1 VAGKD
6 PWEER
11 EPSSRLLLQE
21 IDVINLG
28 VITCNVTP
36 NWKDIQILLSS
47 AHKKELIK
55 GLRSMTAETGS
66 GRVSEGCEGS
76 VF

>member
-28 VITCNVTP
+28 VITCNVTSS
-36 NWKDIQILLSS
+36 WKDIQILLSS
-47 AHKKELIK
+47 AHKSEVIK
-55 GLRSMTAETGS
+55 GLRSMIAEPGS
-66 GRVSEGCEGS
+66 GKVSEGCEGS